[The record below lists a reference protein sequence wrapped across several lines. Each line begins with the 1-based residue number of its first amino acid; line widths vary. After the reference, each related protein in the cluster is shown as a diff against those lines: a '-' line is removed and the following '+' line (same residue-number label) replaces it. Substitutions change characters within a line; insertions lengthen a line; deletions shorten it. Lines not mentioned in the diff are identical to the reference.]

1 MVIACLNSYYRVW
14 VHASAIAHHSLTGL
28 FSSVLD
34 FTDHIFFHHA
44 STDNTWVFKA
54 VVLTNAFKKK
64 VYLLIGITFKRDFV
78 GLFLWMGFKT
88 ASRLEP
94 LWGGSLIFTTKFSEI
109 PGTHFID
116 LRRMKGW
123 VDLGATQWFW
133 TQDPFV
139 SADQVLLLYLPGLLP
154 NWEKLLPSKTLR

>member
-1 MVIACLNSYYRVW
+1 MQVQLHTIHWQVCSPVFW
-14 VHASAIAHHSLTGL
+14 VSLT
-28 FSSVLD
+28 
-34 FTDHIFFHHA
+34 IFF
-44 STDNTWVFKA
+44 SIMLWLIITWVFKA

-64 VYLLIGITFKRDFV
+64 VYLLIGITFKKNFMDP
-78 GLFLWMGFKT
+78 FLWMGFKT
-88 ASRLEP
+88 TSRLEP
-94 LWGGSLIFTTKFSEI
+94 LWGGSLLFTTKFSEI

-123 VDLGATQWFW
+123 VDLGPTQWFW